1 MVREDGVADK
11 KGGMGKKRGTDR
23 GRTGGGKQEDKKHEE
38 EDETQRIEED
48 EALQKNEERNRN
60 LQTS

>member
-23 GRTGGGKQEDKKHEE
+23 GRKGGGKQEDKKHEE

-48 EALQKNEERNRN
+48 EA
-60 LQTS
+60 